1 MSSEKIAK
9 PSDELPL
16 KVPAGPFT
24 ALPEDYK
31 ALDAHI
37 IHEILCVAGLKKLS
51 QLKDGKDEKEIHWK
65 SIGEK
70 NGIQMDYAWVQGSN
84 NYFFKGFGRIPASL
98 KVVEG
103 AMRDISNMKVMDPMC
118 QYTET
123 IKTID
128 KDHHIYYAYFKMPPL
143 IWWRDFCW
151 YAVDQTL
158 PDGTFVT
165 TGKSIITDLCP
176 DKSGMVRGE
185 IRASGYILQPVA
197 DKPNEC
203 DVTYIVQTDPKGWIP
218 TWVVNIVAK
227 SQAFNPGVIKSLA
240 PKFMEQLKGQAS
252 PDDKEN
258 KSTKMADDA
267 PPK

>member
-103 AMRDISNMKVMDPMC
+103 AMRDISNM
-118 QYTET
+118 
-123 IKTID
+123 
-128 KDHHIYYAYFKMPPL
+128 KMPPL